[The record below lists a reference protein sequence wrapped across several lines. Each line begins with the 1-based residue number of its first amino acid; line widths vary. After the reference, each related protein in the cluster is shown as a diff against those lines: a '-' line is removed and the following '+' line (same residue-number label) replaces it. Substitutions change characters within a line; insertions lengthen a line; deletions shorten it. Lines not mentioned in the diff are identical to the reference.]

1 MRFAVYEIKFEFAP
15 HSMDLCQL
23 CINIALDGLK
33 ISSLAH
39 AGWHHEAL
47 QSRPLVCNIRST
59 NLKRFEFENT

>member
-15 HSMDLCQL
+15 HSMDLCQRF
-23 CINIALDGLK
+23 INIALDGLE

-47 QSRPLVCNIRST
+47 QSRPFAFNIRSIE
-59 NLKRFEFENT
+59 LKRFEFENT